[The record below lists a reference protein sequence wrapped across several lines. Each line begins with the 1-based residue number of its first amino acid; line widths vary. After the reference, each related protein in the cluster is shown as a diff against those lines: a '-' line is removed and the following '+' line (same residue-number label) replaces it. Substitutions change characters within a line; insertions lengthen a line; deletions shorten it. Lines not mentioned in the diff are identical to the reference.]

1 MLLVTAVVVICVVV
15 LNFHFRTPSTH
26 IMSDWVREVRG
37 AGHGRAQGR
46 HRAYWPRGVPSGPR
60 APSLGTE
67 SGDTVTSRSQV
78 FLESLPRLLRMSQP
92 AGSAAGAPC
101 IRRCSSAGYIAK
113 AEEYYSVKSRSELM
127 FEKQSE
133 RHGLASRVTPAREP
147 QPLSAGTGGD
157 MGRVAVPSGAA
168 HRSPAQGSPAPQA
181 WHQRARARS
190 SSTST

>member
-1 MLLVTAVVVICVVV
+1 M
-15 LNFHFRTPSTH
+15 
-26 IMSDWVREVRG
+26 RG
-37 AGHGRAQGR
+37 RKAGTRR
-46 HRAYWPRGVPSGPR
+46 RPVPK
-60 APSLGTE
+60 
-67 SGDTVTSRSQV
+67 V

-147 QPLSAGTGGD
+147 QPLFVGLGGD
-157 MGRVAVPSGAA
+157 TGRVAVPSE
-168 HRSPAQGSPAPQA
+168 GSCAPQA
-181 WHQRARARS
+181 WHQRGRARS
-190 SSTST
+190 SSMSS

>member
-1 MLLVTAVVVICVVV
+1 MCCA
-15 LNFHFRTPSTH
+15 
-26 IMSDWVREVRG
+26 
-37 AGHGRAQGR
+37 
-46 HRAYWPRGVPSGPR
+46 
-60 APSLGTE
+60 
-67 SGDTVTSRSQV
+67 QV

-147 QPLSAGTGGD
+147 QPPSLWGKGGTQGWRLCPLRVLVPPRLGTSGD
-157 MGRVAVPSGAA
+157 ERGAA
-168 HRSPAQGSPAPQA
+168 L
-181 WHQRARARS
+181 RAAETRR
-190 SSTST
+190 